1 MAIRKFAH
9 GGDIKGFAKELRC
22 STEEIIDLSSNIN
35 FIKPTL
41 SIDFNSLDISSYPN
55 YDELYRVIANNY
67 HIKEDQ
73 MELFNGGSSGIFSF
87 FQFLNLRTCTIYSP
101 AYLEYKKAAINF
113 GYKLHMINRFDN
125 FEESPTPHSL
135 VVFVNPSTPDGML
148 YDIKKLLDKW
158 YRLRCTV
165 IVDESFLE
173 FTDGKSAI
181 EYLEEYPNLYILK
194 SMTKFYSS
202 AGIRLG
208 AIISNEENIKSLKTK
223 EPAWKISQFDSLYI
237 QEVLRDTTFKQQAKE
252 QNDLNREKLFTLLSS
267 CSLFE
272 TVFPSSANFFL
283 VKLQELTASEFQE
296 ELKPYKI
303 LIRDCSNF
311 DFLDESFVRIAVKS
325 LEDIKLL
332 EKALKQL

>member
-1 MAIRKFAH
+1 
-9 GGDIKGFAKELRC
+9 
-22 STEEIIDLSSNIN
+22 
-35 FIKPTL
+35 
-41 SIDFNSLDISSYPN
+41 
-55 YDELYRVIANNY
+55 
-67 HIKEDQ
+67 
-73 MELFNGGSSGIFSF
+73 
-87 FQFLNLRTCTIYSP
+87 
-101 AYLEYKKAAINF
+101 
-113 GYKLHMINRFDN
+113 MINRFDN

-135 VVFVNPSTPDGML
+135 VVFVNPSTPDGSY
-148 YDIKKLLDKW
+148 YDIEKLLKRW
-158 YRLRCTV
+158 YSLRCTV
-165 IVDESFLE
+165 LIDESFLE
-173 FTDGKSAI
+173 FTDDKSAI
-181 EYLEEYPNLYILK
+181 EYLEEYPNLHVLK

-208 AIISNEENIKSLKTK
+208 AIISNEENIKKLKAK

-237 QEVLRDTTFKQQAKE
+237 QEVLKDTTFKQQAKE
-252 QNDLNREKLFTLLSS
+252 QNNLNREKLFTLLSS

-311 DFLDESFVRIAVKS
+311 DFLDESFVRTAVKS